1 VLPAAAHAFVTD
13 LSAPVLTDEDDHH
26 LFRVLRLRPGELV
39 TVADGAGRWRRCVVR
54 DGRRGLEPET
64 EIVCDQAPSPPVTI
78 AFAVPKAERPEW
90 IVQKLTEVGVD
101 RIVPM
106 TTAHT
111 VVRWEG
117 DRAARAV
124 ERLRDVARAAAMQA
138 RRSWLPE
145 VADVTGFADAL
156 ADVGAAGALAQAGG
170 DALGMARPAVLV
182 GPEGGWSAEELAAAP
197 ATVGLGPTVLRAETA
212 ALAAAVR
219 LCALRDPV

>member
-1 VLPAAAHAFVTD
+1 MLPAAAHAFVPD
-13 LSAPVLTDEDDHH
+13 LAAPALTDEDDHH

-39 TVADGAGRWRRCVVR
+39 TVADGVGGWRRCVVR
-54 DGRRGLEPET
+54 DARRGLEPET
-64 EIVCDQAPSPPVTI
+64 EIERDDAPSPPITI

-90 IVQKLTEVGVD
+90 VVQKLTEVGVD

-106 TTAHT
+106 TTAHS

-124 ERLRDVARAAAMQA
+124 ARLREVARAAAMQA

-145 VADVTGFADAL
+145 IAEVAPFPEAL
-156 ADVGAAGALAQAGG
+156 ATLGAVAALAEAGG
-170 DALGMARPAVLV
+170 GPIALERPTVLV
-182 GPEGGWSAEELAAAP
+182 GPEGGWSAEELSAAP

-212 ALAAAVR
+212 ALAAGIR
-219 LCALRDPV
+219 LCALRDPG